1 MTKQARVRFIH
12 SIVSAALLVILAVCF
27 AVGSVTIYRSADANP
42 YTYES
47 VGRVFGYI
55 AVPLVLCLL
64 AVVGG
69 IIIHFACPTEE
80 QKLRAKPTDAVVA
93 HRLAARTN
101 IDAATESDLDVLGAL
116 RFRRRL
122 FYFINI
128 AVYAVLVI
136 YSAISCLIS
145 LAFATAADEHG
156 KLICIGQCAIVLL
169 IASAIAFAVTV
180 ARLYTDAASY
190 RRECDV
196 LRGIMKREGG
206 TLKVVERAG
215 EDEQQGSKPVANII
229 RVSVAVIAVVFIIV
243 GICNGGMRMLLE
255 NAITLC
261 KSCVGIG

>member
-12 SIVSAALLVILAVCF
+12 SIVSAVLLVILAVCF
-27 AVGSVTIYRSADANP
+27 AVGSITVYRSADTKP

-47 VGRVFGYI
+47 IGHVFGYI
-55 AVPLVLCLL
+55 VVPLVLCLL

-69 IIIHFACPTEE
+69 IIIHFVCPAEG
-80 QKLRAKPTDAVVA
+80 QKLRGRPSDAVVA
-93 HRLAARTN
+93 RKLAARTN
-101 IDAATESDLDVLGAL
+101 IDAATVGDIDNLAAL
-116 RFRRRL
+116 RFHRCI
-122 FYFINI
+122 FFGINI

-145 LAFATAADEHG
+145 LAFATLADEHG
-156 KLICIGQCAIVLL
+156 KLLCIGQCAIVLL
-169 IASAIAFAVTV
+169 IAAAIAFAVTV
-180 ARLYTDAASY
+180 ARLYTAAASY

-196 LRGIMKREGG
+196 LRAIMKREGG
-206 TLKVVERAG
+206 VLKVAQPAAA
-215 EDEQQGSKPVANII
+215 DEQRGNNVANII
-229 RVSVAVIAVVFIIV
+229 RALVALVAVVFIIV